1 MKDKMPQ
8 ELYDLVMFRDHN
20 RCQLCAKKLYLEVHH
35 IVQKSLGGK
44 NILENLIVLCY
55 TCHRAV
61 GNSLSKKEELL
72 EMAKNNIKKMNS
84 SWLFGHSPKPK
95 RD

>member
-1 MKDKMPQ
+1 MKDKISQ
-8 ELYDLVMFRDHN
+8 ELYDLVMLRDHN
-20 RCQLCAKKLYLEVHH
+20 RCQLCAKKLHIEVHH

-55 TCHRAV
+55 TCHREV